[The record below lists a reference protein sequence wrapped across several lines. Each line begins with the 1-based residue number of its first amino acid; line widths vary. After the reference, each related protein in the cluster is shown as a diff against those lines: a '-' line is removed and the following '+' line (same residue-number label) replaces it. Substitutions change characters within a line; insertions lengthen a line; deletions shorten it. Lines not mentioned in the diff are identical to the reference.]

1 MKEAMKYLVRWKRDY
16 RNILRVHQEI
26 DNGHN
31 LSTCSETCPRL
42 KDTNLPC
49 TCPVPPRE
57 EIYKKSIQPHV
68 FNLTLNFDFYQ
79 TKLQE
84 LEMHRIET
92 EYSDKLNGAQN
103 QNQRKNLDRQKRTEL
118 FEIKKK
124 TMAIM
129 KEMSNGIQV
138 IQRTHLETHQE
149 YDEQI
154 KRLG

>member
-57 EIYKKSIQPHV
+57 EIYKPHV